1 MNLIS
6 KDEQIKNLRKESF
19 EKEGWRM
26 TGLICGREWGT
37 SWFQISIRHIFCC
50 GYNSIDVWF
59 TRNIGYSVHL
69 EAGPR
74 KYGIGIASPNKV
86 WQIYNGK
93 YSSVR
98 R

>member
-1 MNLIS
+1 M
-6 KDEQIKNLRKESF
+6 K
-19 EKEGWRM
+19 
-26 TGLICGREWGT
+26 
-37 SWFQISIRHIFCC
+37 HIFKSFHHIHTKSCC
-50 GYNSIDVWF
+50 GHNTIDIWAPW
-59 TRNIGYSVHL
+59 NEGYSLHI
-69 EAGPR
+69 EAGPV